1 MTSEKIETNAEE
13 DARALVA
20 ANRFMTLATAGTA
33 GEPWAS
39 PVWYATDDGHTF
51 LWASSPETRHS
62 RNLAERPQ
70 IAIVIFDSHA
80 TRGEG
85 NALYLSAIAHEL
97 TGDEL
102 EPSIELYS
110 RRSQEQGYRAWSLDE
125 VTAPARH
132 RLYRAVA
139 DERFL
144 LGPRDERIA
153 I

>member
-1 MTSEKIETNAEE
+1 MNTDKIGSNEEE
-13 DARALVA
+13 DARVLVA
-20 ANRFMTLATAGTA
+20 ANRFMTLATADAA

-39 PVWYATDDGHTF
+39 PVWYATDDGYTF

-62 RNLAERPQ
+62 RNLAERPRV
-70 IAIVIFDSHA
+70 AIVIFDSHA

-85 NALYLSAIAHEL
+85 NALYLSAVAREL
-97 TGDEL
+97 TDDEV
-102 EPSIELYS
+102 EPSLELYS
-110 RRSQEQGYRAWSLDE
+110 RRSQEQGYGAWSLDE
-125 VTAPARH
+125 ITGPARH